1 MNSKHRNQFNNILKC
16 MNKRLLFLFLTMMC
30 SACAGSTDKTLVSW
44 AKILKTTS
52 SGGSILTLQDGEQ
65 FDGIMLDEEGNWV
78 LGSDEDKRTEPTD
91 AKVRT
96 GKMEQI
102 ATVYKGS
109 EIRTYRNGELVTKY
123 TAKNIDLLSSDNNFV
138 VFGRSHYGGEGG
150 ISCEIEDAR
159 IYRSALSVDQLK
171 DLKPDKP
178 SAITPYAWWDFE
190 GDEIIERTGRYTCH
204 NTGEGENIELDDGK
218 LILGRYGFLIATRKY
233 VPQIPQWPQNPPKNW
248 LTYHLAH
255 PGPGRAEPG
264 DPNPAFYY
272 EGRYHLHYIY
282 ENLYGINY
290 AHVSSQDM
298 VHWKWHPTVLAP
310 PFTGHGMFS
319 GTGFFTKEGRPVMIY
334 HAAGSG
340 KNALMYAMDDNLDK
354 WTKPDFIEP
363 KAEDGSG
370 VDFDEYWDP
379 DCWLNGDT
387 YYAIS
392 GGKNPPMMKSDD
404 LKKWTFMGD
413 LLHDDYKGEPGIPRN
428 EDVSCAN
435 MFKIGNKWMLL
446 CISHRLGCRYFLG
459 DFVDEKYLPDFHA
472 MMNWA
477 NTNWDAGRGG
487 LVYFAP
493 ESMLTGD
500 GRRVM
505 WAWLISGAKPTGVQ
519 SLPRELEL
527 PDDGVLRIRPLR
539 ELETL
544 RYDEIVEKKITVKRD
559 SNYKLNKITGDAVEL
574 QVTFSA
580 PLPKAFGI
588 NLLGDENNKDAIRIT
603 AGSDMKTISI
613 GSTNPPF
620 ELEEGEDLT
629 LRVFIDK
636 NIIEVFANDR
646 QAAAFA
652 HEHIR
657 EHPNISLFTNDAA
670 VEVKEVKAWKMKS
683 IY

>member
-1 MNSKHRNQFNNILKC
+1 
-16 MNKRLLFLFLTMMC
+16 MNKRLFLFLFLTMMC
-30 SACAGSTDKTLVSW
+30 SACAGNTDKTLVSW
-44 AKILKTTS
+44 VKLNKTS
-52 SGGSILTLQDGEQ
+52 VKGGSILTIQDGEQ
-65 FDGIMLDEEGNWV
+65 FDGIILNEEGRWV
-78 LGSDEDKRTEPTD
+78 PGSDELKRTESTD
-91 AKVRT
+91 ATVCS

-159 IYRSALSVDQLK
+159 IYRSVLSVDQLK

-190 GDEIIERTGRYTCH
+190 GDEIIERTGRYTFH

-218 LILGRYGFLIATRKY
+218 LILGRHGFLISTRKY

-255 PGPGRAEPG
+255 PGPGRAQPG

-272 EGRYHLHYIY
+272 EARYHLHYIY
-282 ENLYGINY
+282 ENMYGINY
-290 AHVSSQDM
+290 AHVSSEDM
-298 VHWKWHPTVLAP
+298 VRWKWHPTVLAP

-334 HAAGSG
+334 HAVGSG
-340 KNALMYAMDDNLDK
+340 KNALMYALDDNLDK
-354 WTKPDFIEP
+354 WTQPEFIEP

-370 VDFDEYWDP
+370 VDFDGYWDP

-413 LLHDDYKGEPGIPRN
+413 LLHDDYKGEPGIPRD
-428 EDVSCAN
+428 EDISCAN

-477 NTNWDAGRGG
+477 NTNWDRDHGG

-505 WAWLISGAKPTGVQ
+505 WAWLISGAKPTGAQ

-527 PDDGVLRIRPLR
+527 PEDGVLRIRPLR

-544 RYDEIVEKKITVKRD
+544 RYDEIVEKKITVKSD

-580 PLPKAFGI
+580 PVPKAFGI

-613 GSTNPPF
+613 GSINPPF

-636 NIIEVFANDR
+636 NLIEVFANDR